1 MATPNKI
8 MLIRHG
14 EKPVTPPPNGVTEDG
29 TQDEHSLVVRGWQR
43 AGALVGFFSAP
54 TRTGIAEPRTIFAS
68 GTTEDP
74 SIPADIAK
82 SLRPQETVSA
92 LCRKMGLA
100 AITAITVG
108 DEERLIES
116 IRSTSGPVLVS
127 WEHKH
132 IPSIAAGFMNN
143 PPDWGDRF
151 DAVWILDLQPDGSYK
166 LSIVNQDLLDGD
178 APA

>member
-1 MATPNKI
+1 MPTPDKI

-14 EKPVTPPPNGVTEDG
+14 EKPVTPPPTGVAENGTED
-29 TQDEHSLVVRGWQR
+29 DHSLLVRGWQR

-54 TRTGIAEPRTIFAS
+54 VRTGIAKPNTVFAS

-74 SIPADIAK
+74 AIPADIAK
-82 SLRPQETVSA
+82 SLRPQETVA
-92 LCRKMGLA
+92 PLCRKMDLP

-108 DEERLIES
+108 DEEHLLES
-116 IRSTSGPVLVS
+116 LRSATGTVLVS

-132 IPSIAAGFMNN
+132 IPNIATGFVTN

-151 DAVWILDLQPDGSYK
+151 DAVWVLDRQPDGSYK
-166 LSIVNQDLLDGD
+166 LTVVNQDLLDGD
-178 APA
+178 DPA